1 MTKKRRNLRILA
13 SIIAAGCVWATGM
26 GNAWAAGGE
35 GNVYNPK
42 LTHENGLSAGAS
54 PNESA
59 YGFNHNYYLQM
70 YDINDGKNF
79 NVSDNTTAERNYDET
94 WDRLVGIKLV
104 TTHDQGNNE
113 ETESPTI
120 KMTVYN
126 KDGTPV
132 LNADGSQ
139 KVVPLRI
146 DGAQFHHVRYDSQG
160 NVLAPDHTN
169 TNSIFLYEASNGAV
183 TSYESHYCGESA
195 QSISVGQLQ
204 RMVEIFYEND
214 VNLMRALEANLGDT
228 TLDTASLV
236 VGNDGSIT
244 MKVKDT
250 SGKEV
255 TGTDSIAGYVNK
267 QIYNNAGS
275 ALYEGNTTINQ
286 QITENKNAIAENTQV
301 INNHTKQISQNTTN
315 ITNNK
320 NEIDNIKKKYVQQ
333 ITENNA
339 GDAWTVTQTDG
350 GTITIKDTYVTDVTH
365 ELDANGKL
373 VTTVYQNQG
382 EDPITASVKIGDAN
396 ISYNDYQNS
405 NEQNEYTVTKLT
417 IEQAINQNAT
427 YIDNIN
433 KNNVTNVTKQVTNDD
448 RDIWEVTQTVNGIP
462 TTVEITD
469 EHINSH
475 VMAINGD
482 NIESKITTNFGGNF
496 EQSVRV
502 GNATIN
508 YDGDN
513 NQAGNTQVTNSTIE
527 EAINNNYNKIVNV
540 ENNYVSNIVQKDE
553 HTWKVI
559 QGGQET
565 VTIKDTTLVSK
576 RVTSGSVPNASAN
589 NALSYDFDPN
599 TGIPQVFV
607 EFEDTSGN
615 VVQGAIDVA
624 SLMVTTADTTD
635 GNIEVEG
642 NGQGFGKDY
651 RLADNINI
659 NRSLTVN
666 NNVTVNP
673 DGRISGVADGE
684 ISANSTEAIN
694 GSQLWE
700 TNRNMDKLGGRLD
713 KVGAGAAALAALH
726 PLDFDPDDKLQFSA
740 GVGNYKGETA
750 AALGAFYR
758 PTEKVMFSVAG
769 TMGNGENMVNAGV
782 TFALDRKNNV
792 SNSRVAMAHEIQD
805 LRDQV
810 AALTA
815 LVSQI
820 AGKGNPLLDTV
831 MFPDVPENHW
841 AYDYVEGLQKRG
853 IIEGYPD
860 GNFGG
865 DRSMTR
871 YEYAAMLYRAL
882 EKGFPVDGRLLKE
895 FEAELGRIRIDRIK
909 GADDD
914 ANKVERVRVNDYEDR
929 DDYGSK
935 LAQVVADA
943 APAIEEEPAA

>member
-26 GNAWAAGGE
+26 GNAWADDTANH
-35 GNVYNPK
+35 GNSYEALVV
-42 LTHENGLSAGAS
+42 LSA
-54 PNESA
+54 
-59 YGFNHNYYLQM
+59 
-70 YDINDGKNF
+70 
-79 NVSDNTTAERNYDET
+79 
-94 WDRLVGIKLV
+94 
-104 TTHDQGNNE
+104 
-113 ETESPTI
+113 TEKS
-120 KMTVYN
+120 
-126 KDGTPV
+126 
-132 LNADGSQ
+132 DGSTGLGITLYRGDRKNTEENIYQ
-139 KVVPLRI
+139 TPGVHYMTE
-146 DGAQFHHVRYDSQG
+146 AQARAALG
-160 NVLAPDHTN
+160 N
-169 TNSIFLYEASNGAV
+169 LYNDTYAYTTVSSNA
-183 TSYESHYCGESA
+183 
-195 QSISVGQLQ
+195 
-204 RMVEIFYEND
+204 
-214 VNLMRALEANLGDT
+214 
-228 TLDTASLV
+228 TA
-236 VGNDGSIT
+236 
-244 MKVKDT
+244 
-250 SGKEV
+250 
-255 TGTDSIAGYVNK
+255 AFNK
-267 QIYNNAGS
+267 I
-275 ALYEGNTTINQ
+275 LNTTIINDVKAMVENSQ
-286 QITENKNAIAENTQV
+286 NVYITGNGTDASPYV
-301 INNHTKQISQNTTN
+301 INA
-315 ITNNK
+315 
-320 NEIDNIKKKYVQQ
+320 V
-333 ITENNA
+333 
-339 GDAWTVTQTDG
+339 
-350 GTITIKDTYVTDVTH
+350 DTY
-365 ELDANGKL
+365 ANVVQHTIVDGEL
-373 VTTVYQNQG
+373 VTTVTHNNQQQVVSN
-382 EDPITASVKIGDAN
+382 SVKIGGATINYAGDTGTEN
-396 ISYNDYQNS
+396 TS
-405 NEQNEYTVTKLT
+405 T
-417 IEQAINQNAT
+417 IEQAINNNYT
-427 YIDNIN
+427 NITN
-433 KNNVTNVTKQVTNDD
+433 NTTEINEIKNDYVTNIRKDVNNE
-448 RDIWEVTQTVNGIP
+448 DIWYVTQNVDGDSE
-462 TTVEITD
+462 TVEFKDKHITGHTMTLEGD
-469 EHINSH
+469 SIKSTITNNFDNGYIN
-475 VMAINGD
+475 
-482 NIESKITTNFGGNF
+482 T
-496 EQSVRV
+496 VRV
-502 GNATIN
+502 GDATIR

-540 ENNYVSNIVQKDE
+540 ENNYVSNIVKEDE

-565 VTIKDTTLVSK
+565 ITIQDTTLVEK
-576 RVTSGSVPNASAN
+576 RLMPGSVPNASPN

-599 TGIPQVFV
+599 TGIPQVFI

-615 VVQGAIDVA
+615 VVQGAIDTGA
-624 SLMVTTADTTD
+624 LMAMTVDTTD
-635 GNIEVEG
+635 GNIEVDF
-642 NGQGFGKDY
+642 NGQGFGRSYSLSRNVAIHESVTIANVVNIDGDGIDMGDTNITN
-651 RLADNINI
+651 LA
-659 NRSLTVN
+659 
-666 NNVTVNP
+666 P
-673 DGRISGVADGE
+673 GE
-684 ISANSTEAIN
+684 ISANSTDAIN

-841 AYDYVEGLQKRG
+841 AYDYVESLQKRG

-860 GNFGG
+860 GNFAG

>member
-1 MTKKRRNLRILA
+1 MNKKLLRTSVIASVMAMAFTASAWAASPQDNYRNADPNNIGKITLEYQDVDSLTEAERKELGLDPRSGIVTPYLDHAVTPTGAEHGQNHPWSYDCGEQVYDTDLTIGELNRALYALSYNDKLLQDQISGA
-13 SIIAAGCVWATGM
+13 STNDKTIAAGQVA
-26 GNAWAAGGE
+26 
-35 GNVYNPK
+35 
-42 LTHENGLSAGAS
+42 L
-54 PNESA
+54 
-59 YGFNHNYYLQM
+59 
-70 YDINDGKNF
+70 
-79 NVSDNTTAERNYDET
+79 
-94 WDRLVGIKLV
+94 
-104 TTHDQGNNE
+104 
-113 ETESPTI
+113 
-120 KMTVYN
+120 
-126 KDGTPV
+126 
-132 LNADGSQ
+132 
-139 KVVPLRI
+139 
-146 DGAQFHHVRYDSQG
+146 
-160 NVLAPDHTN
+160 
-169 TNSIFLYEASNGAV
+169 ASNG
-183 TSYESHYCGESA
+183 T
-195 QSISVGQLQ
+195 ITLQ
-204 RMVEIFYEND
+204 HVDKNGNINQTT
-214 VNLMRALEANLGDT
+214 VLTGIASKAALEN
-228 TLDTASLV
+228 
-236 VGNDGSIT
+236 
-244 MKVKDT
+244 
-250 SGKEV
+250 EV
-255 TGTDSIAGYVNK
+255 TARQNADTNLQNQITTNKNNIASNLQK
-267 QIYNNAGS
+267 
-275 ALYEGNTTINQ
+275 INQ
-286 QITENKNAIAENTQV
+286 NTSAINVNAQNIAN
-301 INNHTKQISQNTTN
+301 NTTN
-315 ITNNK
+315 ITNNTNK
-320 NEIDNIKKKYVQQ
+320 INAIEKDYVKSVNVNGDQFTFVSNVNGQQTTTTYTDKHIDNFAQSFNDGVITSTIGTNFGDNMVQTVDISGYVGTQ
-333 ITENNA
+333 IENKA
-339 GDAWTVTQTDG
+339 AYADYSTTTQYGDNT
-350 GTITIKDTYVTDVTH
+350 
-365 ELDANGKL
+365 
-373 VTTVYQNQG
+373 
-382 EDPITASVKIGDAN
+382 IGDAIQQNTIN
-396 ISYNDYQNS
+396 INN
-405 NEQNEYTVTKLT
+405 NT
-417 IEQAINQNAT
+417 IAINE
-427 YIDNIN
+427 IN
-433 KNNVTNVTKQVTNDD
+433 KNNVSKVTVDGDELTFH
-448 RDIWEVTQTVNGIP
+448 QTIGGQDE
-462 TTVEITD
+462 TFTYTDKHITGHSMSID
-469 EHINSH
+469 
-475 VMAINGD
+475 GD
-482 NIESKITTNFGGNF
+482 SIRSTITTNMKDNNGNAVKY
-496 EQSVRV
+496 ENVVRV
-502 GNATIN
+502 GDATIR

-576 RVTSGSVPNASAN
+576 RVSSGSVPNASAN

-651 RLADNINI
+651 RLADNVNI
-659 NRSLTVN
+659 NRSITVN
-666 NNVTVNP
+666 NLTRINN

-841 AYDYVEGLQKRG
+841 AYDYVENLQKRG

>member
-26 GNAWAAGGE
+26 NSVWAADVDADKITANRITLTDGISFEEDSGNYTFDFTIGEIRALRGVYDSTGKILGDDGVVVGLQKHGAGKAIIIDEKGQIKETGSFDTTNTTLFDLMNEYGNVGAFNGFNSDGSWNITPNPEGNGNRDGVGFNQGTNGKFETIVANYVGTPNFETNNLAIENAIRLDTSNSDRFGE
-35 GNVYNPK
+35 GAAFNETTGKTDPFKSTIFEANYDYFGVEHYTDTDAGTTSATMKIDDNGTQYTGVVKFGYDVNDNGDMSNIVINAPDRQGIISGLK
-42 LTHENGLSAGAS
+42 AGDLTATSSDAINGAQLYEVINTGIVEQVDSHTWKVANNLNGL
-54 PNESA
+54 
-59 YGFNHNYYLQM
+59 
-70 YDINDGKNF
+70 
-79 NVSDNTTAERNYDET
+79 
-94 WDRLVGIKLV
+94 
-104 TTHDQGNNE
+104 GNN
-113 ETESPTI
+113 
-120 KMTVYN
+120 N
-126 KDGTPV
+126 
-132 LNADGSQ
+132 
-139 KVVPLRI
+139 
-146 DGAQFHHVRYDSQG
+146 
-160 NVLAPDHTN
+160 
-169 TNSIFLYEASNGAV
+169 
-183 TSYESHYCGESA
+183 
-195 QSISVGQLQ
+195 
-204 RMVEIFYEND
+204 
-214 VNLMRALEANLGDT
+214 
-228 TLDTASLV
+228 
-236 VGNDGSIT
+236 
-244 MKVKDT
+244 
-250 SGKEV
+250 
-255 TGTDSIAGYVNK
+255 YV
-267 QIYNNAGS
+267 
-275 ALYEGNTTINQ
+275 
-286 QITENKNAIAENTQV
+286 
-301 INNHTKQISQNTTN
+301 
-315 ITNNK
+315 
-320 NEIDNIKKKYVQQ
+320 
-333 ITENNA
+333 
-339 GDAWTVTQTDG
+339 
-350 GTITIKDTYVTDVTH
+350 TIKDTTLVAGNDALVISDAGVLTVEVKDTDGNIVSGSADIKTWADSNYAAKTVTIT
-365 ELDANGKL
+365 DANGNDSVVN
-373 VTTVYQNQG
+373 VTDQVEN
-382 EDPITASVKIGDAN
+382 N
-396 ISYNDYQNS
+396 YN
-405 NEQNEYTVTKLT
+405 E
-417 IEQAINQNAT
+417 IN
-427 YIDNIN
+427 NIN
-433 KNNVTNVTKQVTNDD
+433 NNNVSKV
-448 RDIWEVTQTVNGIP
+448 TVNGDELTFHQTIGGKDE
-462 TTVEITD
+462 TFTYTDKHITGHSMSID
-469 EHINSH
+469 
-475 VMAINGD
+475 GD
-482 NIESKITTNFGGNF
+482 SITSTITTNMKDKDGNAVKY
-496 EQSVRV
+496 ENIVRV

-540 ENNYVSNIVQKDE
+540 ENNYVSNIVKEDE

-565 VTIKDTTLVSK
+565 ITIQDTTLVAK
-576 RVTSGSVPNASAN
+576 RVMPGSVPNASPN

-599 TGIPQVFV
+599 TGIPQVFI

-615 VVQGAIDVA
+615 VVQGAIDTGA
-624 SLMVTTADTTD
+624 LMAMTVDTTD
-635 GNIEVEG
+635 GNIEVDF
-642 NGQGFGKDY
+642 NGQGFGRSYSLSRNVDIHESVTIANVVEIDGDGIDMGDTKITN
-651 RLADNINI
+651 LA
-659 NRSLTVN
+659 
-666 NNVTVNP
+666 
-673 DGRISGVADGE
+673 DGRIAPDSKD
-684 ISANSTEAIN
+684 AIN

-792 SNSRVAMAHEIQD
+792 SNSRVAMAHEIKD
-805 LRDQV
+805 LREQV

-841 AYDYVEGLQKRG
+841 AYDYVENLQKRG

>member
-1 MTKKRRNLRILA
+1 MNKKLLRTSVIASVMAMAFTASAWADNYTVVNPNTLENHIHDSVTWDGAYFNQQNGFPDVFGTASLMNSDNGVKVDGTGYYKFSYGGGTVYGTQVNGNWVYNFNAFSTDALPNGVTLPSAVYPTSWNANWDKLIQIYDMDYAATMAAFEAERRILA
-13 SIIAAGCVWATGM
+13 DNNLHLDDVKSI
-26 GNAWAAGGE
+26 E
-35 GNVYNPK
+35 HS
-42 LTHENGLSAGAS
+42 LTNGIL
-54 PNESA
+54 
-59 YGFNHNYYLQM
+59 
-70 YDINDGKNF
+70 
-79 NVSDNTTAERNYDET
+79 TT
-94 WDRLVGIKLV
+94 
-104 TTHDQGNNE
+104 
-113 ETESPTI
+113 
-120 KMTVYN
+120 TV
-126 KDGTPV
+126 
-132 LNADGSQ
+132 
-139 KVVPLRI
+139 I
-146 DGAQFHHVRYDSQG
+146 
-160 NVLAPDHTN
+160 
-169 TNSIFLYEASNGAV
+169 
-183 TSYESHYCGESA
+183 
-195 QSISVGQLQ
+195 
-204 RMVEIFYEND
+204 
-214 VNLMRALEANLGDT
+214 
-228 TLDTASLV
+228 
-236 VGNDGSIT
+236 GNDNNPIASATANIGEY
-244 MKVKDT
+244 VK
-250 SGKEV
+250 
-255 TGTDSIAGYVNK
+255 
-267 QIYNNAGS
+267 NNAGN
-275 ALYEGNTTINQ
+275 ATYQGNTTINQ
-286 QITENKNAIAENTQV
+286 QITKNKNDITENTNV
-301 INNHTKQISQNTTN
+301 INRHSQQISQNTTN

-320 NEIDNIKKKYVQQ
+320 NEIDNIKDKYVQQ

-339 GDAWTVTQTDG
+339 GDVWTVTQTDG

-365 ELDANGKL
+365 ELDANGNL

-433 KNNVTNVTKQVTNDD
+433 DNNVTNVTKQVTNDD
-448 RDIWEVTQTVNGIP
+448 KDIWNVTQTVNGQ
-462 TTVEITD
+462 TSTVQITD
-469 EHINSH
+469 EHINSYSMS
-475 VMAINGD
+475 VVGD
-482 NIESKITTNFGGNF
+482 SIESQITTNFGGNF

-502 GNATIN
+502 GDATIN
-508 YDGDN
+508 YDGDIGT
-513 NQAGNTQVTNSTIE
+513 QNTSTIE
-527 EAINNNYNKIVNV
+527 QAINKNYTKIENV
-540 ENNYVSNIVQKDE
+540 ENNYVTNISKRQDGTE
-553 HTWKVI
+553 VI
-559 QGGQET
+559 NNKTYNVEYYQVTQNVTDANGNTTIET
-565 VTIKDTTLVSK
+565 VNIKDTTLVSK

-726 PLDFDPDDKLQFSA
+726 PMDFDPDDKLQFSA

-841 AYDYVEGLQKRG
+841 AYDYVESLQKRG

-895 FEAELGRIRIDRIK
+895 FEAELGRIRIERIK

-935 LAQVVADA
+935 LAQVVANA

>member
-1 MTKKRRNLRILA
+1 M
-13 SIIAAGCVWATGM
+13 
-26 GNAWAAGGE
+26 
-35 GNVYNPK
+35 
-42 LTHENGLSAGAS
+42 
-54 PNESA
+54 
-59 YGFNHNYYLQM
+59 
-70 YDINDGKNF
+70 
-79 NVSDNTTAERNYDET
+79 
-94 WDRLVGIKLV
+94 
-104 TTHDQGNNE
+104 
-113 ETESPTI
+113 
-120 KMTVYN
+120 
-126 KDGTPV
+126 
-132 LNADGSQ
+132 
-139 KVVPLRI
+139 
-146 DGAQFHHVRYDSQG
+146 
-160 NVLAPDHTN
+160 
-169 TNSIFLYEASNGAV
+169 
-183 TSYESHYCGESA
+183 
-195 QSISVGQLQ
+195 
-204 RMVEIFYEND
+204 
-214 VNLMRALEANLGDT
+214 
-228 TLDTASLV
+228 
-236 VGNDGSIT
+236 
-244 MKVKDT
+244 
-250 SGKEV
+250 
-255 TGTDSIAGYVNK
+255 
-267 QIYNNAGS
+267 
-275 ALYEGNTTINQ
+275 
-286 QITENKNAIAENTQV
+286 
-301 INNHTKQISQNTTN
+301 
-315 ITNNK
+315 
-320 NEIDNIKKKYVQQ
+320 
-333 ITENNA
+333 
-339 GDAWTVTQTDG
+339 
-350 GTITIKDTYVTDVTH
+350 TH
-365 ELDANGKL
+365 ELDANGNL

-576 RVTSGSVPNASAN
+576 RVSSGSVPNASAN

-726 PLDFDPDDKLQFSA
+726 PMDFDPDDKLQFSA

-841 AYDYVEGLQKRG
+841 AYDYVENLQKRG

-860 GNFGG
+860 GNFAG

-909 GADDD
+909 GTDDD
-914 ANKVERVRVNDYEDR
+914 ANKVERVRVNDYEGR

-943 APAIEEEPAA
+943 APVVEEEPAA

>member
-1 MTKKRRNLRILA
+1 MNKKLLRTSVIASVMAMAFTASAWADNYTVVNPDTLENHIHDSVTWDGAYFNQQNGFPDVFGTASLMNSDNGVKVDGTGYYKFSYGGGTVYGTQVNGNWVYNFNAFSTDALPNGVTLPSAVYPTSWNANWDKLIQIYDMDYAATMAAFEAERRIVADNNLHLDDVKSIEHSLTNGILTTTVIGNDNNPID
-13 SIIAAGCVWATGM
+13 SATADIGKYVKENA
-26 GNAWAAGGE
+26 GNAT
-35 GNVYNPK
+35 Y
-42 LTHENGLSAGAS
+42 
-54 PNESA
+54 
-59 YGFNHNYYLQM
+59 Q
-70 YDINDGKNF
+70 
-79 NVSDNTTAERNYDET
+79 
-94 WDRLVGIKLV
+94 
-104 TTHDQGNNE
+104 
-113 ETESPTI
+113 
-120 KMTVYN
+120 
-126 KDGTPV
+126 
-132 LNADGSQ
+132 
-139 KVVPLRI
+139 
-146 DGAQFHHVRYDSQG
+146 
-160 NVLAPDHTN
+160 
-169 TNSIFLYEASNGAV
+169 
-183 TSYESHYCGESA
+183 
-195 QSISVGQLQ
+195 
-204 RMVEIFYEND
+204 
-214 VNLMRALEANLGDT
+214 GDT
-228 TLDTASLV
+228 T
-236 VGNDGSIT
+236 
-244 MKVKDT
+244 
-250 SGKEV
+250 
-255 TGTDSIAGYVNK
+255 
-267 QIYNNAGS
+267 
-275 ALYEGNTTINQ
+275 INR
-286 QITENKNAIAENTQV
+286 QITKNKNDIANNTQV
-301 INNHTKQISQNTTN
+301 INQHNQQISENITN

-320 NEIDNIKKKYVQQ
+320 NDIDNIKKKYVQQ

-339 GDAWTVTQTDG
+339 GDAWTVTQT
-350 GTITIKDTYVTDVTH
+350 
-365 ELDANGKL
+365 
-373 VTTVYQNQG
+373 
-382 EDPITASVKIGDAN
+382 
-396 ISYNDYQNS
+396 
-405 NEQNEYTVTKLT
+405 
-417 IEQAINQNAT
+417 
-427 YIDNIN
+427 
-433 KNNVTNVTKQVTNDD
+433 
-448 RDIWEVTQTVNGIP
+448 VNGQ
-462 TTVEITD
+462 TNTVQITD
-469 EHINSH
+469 EHINSYSMS
-475 VMAINGD
+475 VVGD
-482 NIESKITTNFGGNF
+482 SIESQITTNFGGNF

-502 GNATIN
+502 GDATIN
-508 YDGDN
+508 YAGDI
-513 NQAGNTQVTNSTIE
+513 GTQNNSTIE
-527 EAINNNYNKIVNV
+527 QAINKNYTKIENV
-540 ENNYVSNIVQKDE
+540 ENNYVTNITNRQDGTE
-553 HTWKVI
+553 VI
-559 QGGQET
+559 NNKTYNVEYYQVTQNVTDANGNTTVET
-565 VTIKDTTLVSK
+565 VNIKDTTLVSK

-659 NRSLTVN
+659 NRSLTVS

>member
-1 MTKKRRNLRILA
+1 MNKKLLRTSVIASVMAMAFTASAWAASPQDNYRNADPNNIGKITLEYQDVDSLTEAERTALGLDPRSGIVTPYLDHAVTPTGAEHGQNHPWSYDCGEQVYDTDLTIGELNRALYALSYNDKLLQDQISGA
-13 SIIAAGCVWATGM
+13 STNDKTIAAGQVA
-26 GNAWAAGGE
+26 
-35 GNVYNPK
+35 
-42 LTHENGLSAGAS
+42 L
-54 PNESA
+54 
-59 YGFNHNYYLQM
+59 
-70 YDINDGKNF
+70 
-79 NVSDNTTAERNYDET
+79 
-94 WDRLVGIKLV
+94 
-104 TTHDQGNNE
+104 
-113 ETESPTI
+113 
-120 KMTVYN
+120 
-126 KDGTPV
+126 
-132 LNADGSQ
+132 
-139 KVVPLRI
+139 
-146 DGAQFHHVRYDSQG
+146 
-160 NVLAPDHTN
+160 
-169 TNSIFLYEASNGAV
+169 ASNG
-183 TSYESHYCGESA
+183 T
-195 QSISVGQLQ
+195 ITLQ
-204 RMVEIFYEND
+204 HVDKNGNINQTT
-214 VNLMRALEANLGDT
+214 VLTGIASKAALEN
-228 TLDTASLV
+228 
-236 VGNDGSIT
+236 
-244 MKVKDT
+244 
-250 SGKEV
+250 EV
-255 TGTDSIAGYVNK
+255 TARQNADTNLQNQITTNKNNIASNLQK
-267 QIYNNAGS
+267 
-275 ALYEGNTTINQ
+275 INQ
-286 QITENKNAIAENTQV
+286 NTSAINVNAQNIAN
-301 INNHTKQISQNTTN
+301 NTTN
-315 ITNNK
+315 ITNNTNK
-320 NEIDNIKKKYVQQ
+320 INAIEKDYVKSVNVNGDQFTFVSNVNGQQTTTTYTDKHIDNFAQSFNDGVITSTIGTNFGDNMVQTVDISGYVGTQ
-333 ITENNA
+333 IENKA
-339 GDAWTVTQTDG
+339 AYADYSSTTQYGDNT
-350 GTITIKDTYVTDVTH
+350 
-365 ELDANGKL
+365 
-373 VTTVYQNQG
+373 
-382 EDPITASVKIGDAN
+382 IGDAIQQNTTN
-396 ISYNDYQNS
+396 INN
-405 NEQNEYTVTKLT
+405 NT
-417 IEQAINQNAT
+417 IAINE
-427 YIDNIN
+427 IN
-433 KNNVTNVTKQVTNDD
+433 KNNVSKVTVDGDELTFH
-448 RDIWEVTQTVNGIP
+448 QTIGGQDE
-462 TTVEITD
+462 TFTYTDKHITGHSMSID
-469 EHINSH
+469 
-475 VMAINGD
+475 GD
-482 NIESKITTNFGGNF
+482 SIRSTITTNMKDNNGNAVKY
-496 EQSVRV
+496 ENVVRV

-576 RVTSGSVPNASAN
+576 RVSSGSVPNASAN

-659 NRSLTVN
+659 NRSLTVS

-673 DGRISGVADGE
+673 DGRITGVTDGE

-841 AYDYVEGLQKRG
+841 AYDYVENLQKRG